1 MWHWHYNI
9 LSQLTA
15 IPSFFIEQVWTGRKR
30 ISWKVYLVTMRCKSL
45 VFKRLNSKLHVW
57 PPLQKFSF
65 KSLSSMRTRINA
77 LTLKTSILMTFFH
90 LILKRFYLF
99 GVLRQYNLPKVSGA
113 VGAMWLHFIV
123 CSKIS
128 KRSSKVDTL
137 KMSFTFCP
145 AVPSTLTSKIKTK
158 SIKVLMETENYISLT
173 SFLNMYKT
181 FQ

>member
-1 MWHWHYNI
+1 MCSLFLCY
-9 LSQLTA
+9 
-15 IPSFFIEQVWTGRKR
+15 WTSLDWEEENFLEGVFSHNEVQR
-30 ISWKVYLVTMRCKSL
+30 LSL

-57 PPLQKFSF
+57 PPIQKFSF

-77 LTLKTSILMTFFH
+77 LTLKIVFWWSFSIW
-90 LILKRFYLF
+90 FYQF
-99 GVLRQYNLPKVSGA
+99 GVLRPIQYNLPKVSGA

-145 AVPSTLTSKIKTK
+145 AVPSILTSTMKTK

-173 SFLNMYKT
+173 SFLNVLKT